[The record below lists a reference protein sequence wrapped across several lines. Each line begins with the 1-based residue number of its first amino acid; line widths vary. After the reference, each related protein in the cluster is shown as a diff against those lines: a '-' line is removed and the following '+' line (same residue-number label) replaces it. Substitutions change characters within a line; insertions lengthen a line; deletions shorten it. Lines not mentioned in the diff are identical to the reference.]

1 MSFWRKSNWVER
13 VEQTSITLVGFKLF
27 SQKNKKNPRKWL
39 FSTFF
44 GIFRNKSLQ
53 STFTLNCALIG
64 ALNKYDHESW
74 LWVIDLAA
82 AAFVFHF
89 YLKGIWSRRIFSI
102 LKWSQ
107 LKLFLLIINEEI
119 FWFVSFFF
127 EFLLAGEMPLRNIL
141 ISRDKRGVYKWHLSA
156 EM

>member
-1 MSFWRKSNWVER
+1 MSDVILKKIELSRTCRTNEHYFGWF
-13 VEQTSITLVGFKLF
+13 QTFF
-27 SQKNKKNPRKWL
+27 PKNKKSQKMAIFHIFL
-39 FSTFF
+39 F
-44 GIFRNKSLQ
+44 FRDKSLQ

-119 FWFVSFFF
+119 FWFVSFFRIF
-127 EFLLAGEMPLRNIL
+127 IGWWNAT
-141 ISRDKRGVYKWHLSA
+141 
-156 EM
+156 